1 MLMRDEEGNFLLIVL
16 AVLVGGG
23 LKAAGVRLPI
33 IDYPIG
39 PIGIFDGRGPAM
51 PDVQIRRPASMT
63 SRRRRHAPRTCR
75 GRCATCG
82 RRPDRLRRRRRASA
96 R

>member
-1 MLMRDEEGNFLLIVL
+1 MKAIFLTLLLV
-16 AVLVGGG
+16 VLVGGG

-51 PDVQIRRPASMT
+51 PDVQIQPPGFDDFS
-63 SRRRRHAPRTCR
+63 AP
-75 GRCATCG
+75 
-82 RRPDRLRRRRRASA
+82 
-96 R
+96 

>member
-1 MLMRDEEGNFLLIVL
+1 MKAISLMLLLV
-16 AVLVGGG
+16 VLVGGG

-51 PDVQIRRPASMT
+51 PDVQIQPPGFDDFS
-63 SRRRRHAPRTCR
+63 AP
-75 GRCATCG
+75 
-82 RRPDRLRRRRRASA
+82 
-96 R
+96 

>member
-1 MLMRDEEGNFLLIVL
+1 MKAIFLILLLV
-16 AVLVGGG
+16 VLVGGG

-51 PDVQIRRPASMT
+51 PDVQIQPPGFDDFS
-63 SRRRRHAPRTCR
+63 AP
-75 GRCATCG
+75 
-82 RRPDRLRRRRRASA
+82 
-96 R
+96 

>member
-1 MLMRDEEGNFLLIVL
+1 MKALFLIILFV
-16 AVLVGGG
+16 VLVGGG

-51 PDVQIRRPASMT
+51 PDVQIQ
-63 SRRRRHAPRTCR
+63 AP
-75 GRCATCG
+75 GF
-82 RRPDRLRRRRRASA
+82 DDFSA
-96 R
+96 P

>member
-1 MLMRDEEGNFLLIVL
+1 MKALFLVILFV
-16 AVLVGGG
+16 VLVGGG

-51 PDVQIRRPASMT
+51 PDVQIQ
-63 SRRRRHAPRTCR
+63 AP
-75 GRCATCG
+75 GF
-82 RRPDRLRRRRRASA
+82 DDFSA
-96 R
+96 P

>member
-1 MLMRDEEGNFLLIVL
+1 MKAILLIVL
-16 AVLVGGG
+16 AVVLVGGG

-51 PDVQIRRPASMT
+51 PDVQIQPPGFDDFQ
-63 SRRRRHAPRTCR
+63 AP
-75 GRCATCG
+75 
-82 RRPDRLRRRRRASA
+82 
-96 R
+96 

>member
-1 MLMRDEEGNFLLIVL
+1 MKAIILVLLLV
-16 AVLVGGG
+16 VLVGGG

-51 PDVQIRRPASMT
+51 PDVQIQPPGFDDFS
-63 SRRRRHAPRTCR
+63 AP
-75 GRCATCG
+75 
-82 RRPDRLRRRRRASA
+82 
-96 R
+96 